1 MDKEPYEYRIDPAEG
16 VEEYYRRAIFIP
28 FIDSLKGQLED
39 RFCGRSCDAMRAM
52 MLIPANLA
60 NLKDD
65 YLEKI
70 KGHYGKDLPC
80 LSDFNQELR
89 LWTKFWDSRR
99 KEELP
104 DTVSRA
110 IQGFSLTSFGQDDL
124 DFSDAVAMIEK
135 HPFFSAIGGRVLKKY
150 PNAFR
155 GFSAQLSEK
164 ALNLVRNLD
173 SVEYVEEDGIVRT
186 SDVTWG
192 LDRVDQRRL
201 PLDGS
206 YSPRNDGSGV
216 NVYVIDTGVNPDHTD
231 LSGRVVAAY
240 DATSS
245 SGRQGGVD
253 CNGHGSHCSGTVAG
267 TTWGVAKGARIY
279 GIRVLGCLGS
289 GTNSDVVEGV
299 DWVTANANLPAVASL
314 SLGGGASYSTDLSIR
329 RLISAGVTAS
339 VAAGNENQDACNV
352 SPARVEEAITVSASD
367 SSDRRASFSNYG
379 SCCDIF
385 APGAAAIEL
394 SQNSGLS
401 PAQVKSNIIG
411 NGSLRRISDT
421 QGTPNVLLYV
431 A

>member
-1 MDKEPYEYRIDPAEG
+1 MKFFLVILLTAVAYAEFSPLHTVKE
-16 VEEYYRRAIFIP
+16 
-28 FIDSLKGQLED
+28 KKQ
-39 RFCGRSCDAMRAM
+39 GRY
-52 MLIPANLA
+52 IV
-60 NLKDD
+60 KV
-65 YLEKI
+65 K
-70 KGHYGKDLPC
+70 
-80 LSDFNQELR
+80 
-89 LWTKFWDSRR
+89 
-99 KEELP
+99 
-104 DTVSRA
+104 
-110 IQGFSLTSFGQDDL
+110 DDL

-135 HPFFSAIGGRVLKKY
+135 HPFFSAIGGRILKKF

-155 GFSAQLSEK
+155 GFSAQLSDK
-164 ALNLVRNLD
+164 ALKLVRNLD
-173 SVEYVEEDGIVRT
+173 SVEYVEEDGVVRT
-186 SDVTWG
+186 FDVTWG
-192 LDRVDQRRL
+192 LDRVDQRGL

-206 YSPRNDGSGV
+206 YSPRYDGSGV

-245 SGRQGGVD
+245 AGRQKGVD

-267 TTWGVAKGARIY
+267 TTWGVAKGAVIY

-289 GTNSDVVEGV
+289 GTNSDVVEGI

-314 SLGGGASYSTDLSIR
+314 SLGGGASYSTDMAVR
-329 RLISAGVTAS
+329 RLISAGITAS

-352 SPARVEEAITVSASD
+352 SPARVEDVAITVSASD

-385 APGAAAIEL
+385 APGVDITSIWDSCTSCTSTISGTSMACPHVSGAAAIL
-394 SQNSGLS
+394 LCQNSGLT

-411 NGSLRRISDT
+411 NGSLFRISDT